1 MTTVTVLRSDTA
13 RASAN
18 IASYLD
24 EVRGNVREGAAPAI
38 QPPTQEYMR
47 QELTLPHKFNPKSP
61 KEREVG
67 HLSPEKSL

>member
-24 EVRGNVREGAAPAI
+24 EARGNVREGAAPAI

-47 QELTLPHKFNPKSP
+47 QELTLHQ
-61 KEREVG
+61 
-67 HLSPEKSL
+67 